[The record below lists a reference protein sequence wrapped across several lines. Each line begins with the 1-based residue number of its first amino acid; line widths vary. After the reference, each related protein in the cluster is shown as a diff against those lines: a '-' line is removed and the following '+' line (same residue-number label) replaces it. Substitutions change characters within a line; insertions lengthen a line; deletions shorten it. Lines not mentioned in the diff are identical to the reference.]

1 MIKEVEVRNTTELL
15 DSDPTLVVDF
25 ENTPDIV
32 TAILTSNGMVMTA
45 KVNRNLK
52 TDYFRKV
59 SLYYILPTYE
69 QQTVTE
75 YELGVFDLSDTVD
88 ATTEY
93 VFDLSPIM
101 SSIAHPM
108 TEQLADQTVSI
119 RVYTYEANVVIDY
132 GTSYPL
138 YSGTTQWVV
147 NDVVQYNGRLYLCT
161 KDSLGNLPSNG
172 TYWQSNIIPSSG
184 TKTLH
189 APYSVSYPGVSVIPA
204 STDGWYNL
212 RVVDVAAYTYPNNTT
227 VYYPNDIVYD
237 DSSGTGGMFF
247 CILTD
252 DDAYGTANE
261 TYWEPLSAE
270 RERNMYGFGY
280 EQSSSDTIATLLNT
294 DMLVTR
300 YVKQKYIYDLLV
312 KSNYKRHDNITVVT
326 QLEKIFAMR
335 EAAVAHLYAGNVIFA
350 RYLLDMIT
358 IEYNSYT
365 SNVGNKTV
373 VAIASN
379 FTL

>member
-15 DSDPTLVVDF
+15 DADPTLVVDF
-25 ENTPDIV
+25 ENIPDIV
-32 TAILTSNGMVMTA
+32 TAILTSNGMVMTV
-45 KVNRNLK
+45 KVNRRLK
-52 TDYFRKV
+52 ANHLRKV
-59 SLYYILPTYE
+59 SIYYILPTYE
-69 QQTVTE
+69 QQLVTE
-75 YELGVFDLSDTVD
+75 YELGSFGPTAGPTVD
-88 ATTEY
+88 ETTEY
-93 VFDLSPIM
+93 VVDLSPVM
-101 SSIAHPM
+101 SSIVHPM

-189 APYSVSYPGVSVIPA
+189 APYSVSYPGVAVIPA
-204 STDGWYNL
+204 STDGWYNA
-212 RVVDVAAYTYPNNTT
+212 RVVDVARYDGGTT
-227 VYYPNDIVYD
+227 YYPNDIVYD
-237 DSSGTGGMFF
+237 DTSGTGSMFF

-252 DDAYGTANE
+252 DDGYGTSNIL
-261 TYWEPLSAE
+261 YWEPLTEE

-280 EQSSSDTIATLLNT
+280 EPSTSDTIATLLNT

-335 EAAVAHLYAGNVIFA
+335 EAAVTHLAAGNVIFA

-373 VAIASN
+373 VVTASN